1 MMIIQIDF
9 ESDNPIYM
17 QLREQLIEGI
27 AKGEIEAGEVLPSVR
42 QLAEDIGINLHT
54 VNKTYN
60 ILKAEG
66 YVTID
71 RRKGAVVNEIPHNDD
86 ENIQSEF
93 KENFKLILS
102 QMHCKGIKKQ
112 QVDQWTKEIFK
123 TFIVREEN

>member
-1 MMIIQIDF
+1 MLIKIDF

-27 AKGEIEAGEVLPSVR
+27 ARGELLLDETLPSVR

-66 YVTID
+66 YLSVD
-71 RRKGAVVNEIPHNDD
+71 RRKGAMVNAIPHEYEETKQD
-86 ENIQSEF
+86 ELRRNLSG
-93 KENFKLILS
+93 ILA
-102 QMHCKGIKKQ
+102 QMHCKGIRRE
-112 QVDQWTKEIFK
+112 VIDQWIDEDFKGFGPKE
-123 TFIVREEN
+123 EA